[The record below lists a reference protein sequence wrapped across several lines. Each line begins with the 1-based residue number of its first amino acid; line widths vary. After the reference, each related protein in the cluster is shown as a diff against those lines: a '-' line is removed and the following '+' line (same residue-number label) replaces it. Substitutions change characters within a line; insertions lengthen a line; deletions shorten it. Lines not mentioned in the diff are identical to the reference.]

1 MGDRAESLLKPLKA
15 GTKDYLN
22 KTIVPELIESLTKL
36 AIARP
41 EEPHLWLAHFMLEKS
56 PLSDL
61 YAIKRV
67 DPRAGEERPS
77 YRQLYLSSD
86 EKFATPIS
94 ASTKL
99 KTGLEAGASSYAGAA
114 AASSAAAGYEGKSS
128 NQEEEKEAYDDRM
141 RVGVRVDKKHFLVSL
156 KQSSSSNNGDAVF
169 SLQAKALGSND
180 NVQRDVTI
188 DELGEEELSLLR
200 RDAKTTMDKVVYA
213 AKKASLM
220 QKLVSIISKEL

>member
-1 MGDRAESLLKPLKA
+1 MADRAERLLKPLKA

-22 KTIVPELIESLTKL
+22 KAIVPELIESLTKL

-94 ASTKL
+94 ASTRL
-99 KTGLEAGASSYAGAA
+99 KTGLEAGYSGNSSASS
-114 AASSAAAGYEGKSS
+114 YEGKSS
-128 NQEEEKEAYDDRM
+128 NQEEEREEKAAYDDRM

-156 KQSSSSNNGDAVF
+156 KHSDSSNNGEAIF
-169 SLQAKALGSND
+169 SLQAKALGSGA
-180 NVQRDVTI
+180 NVERNLTVAEI
-188 DELGEEELSLLR
+188 GEEELALLQ